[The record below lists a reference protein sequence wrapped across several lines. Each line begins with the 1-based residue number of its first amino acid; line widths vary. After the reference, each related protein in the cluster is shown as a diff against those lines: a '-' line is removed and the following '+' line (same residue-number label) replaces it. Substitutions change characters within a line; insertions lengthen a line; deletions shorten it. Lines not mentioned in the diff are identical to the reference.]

1 MNTVGCRPDLGAV
14 GKSSESGLASNAPS
28 NLGGGSSILA
38 GFTLFKL
45 SGIGGLVTV
54 TASVGAVSS
63 SDTTLGSSAFGGD
76 VEGRGVNGASNLTS
90 SDVLVPG
97 VGPGAIDTG
106 TTISAIWVPIAISTE
121 TAKRQ
126 FWVVLMLESEVVV
139 VLKSIYFVD
148 HISIDLAKILFR
160 KTL

>member
-1 MNTVGCRPDLGAV
+1 MNTDGCRPDLGTV
-14 GKSSESGLASNAPS
+14 GKSPEWGLASNAPS

-54 TASVGAVSS
+54 TASVGAVSC
-63 SDTTLGSSAFGGD
+63 SDTTLGSSAVGGD
-76 VEGRGVNGASNLTS
+76 VEGRGVIGASNLTS
-90 SDVLVPG
+90 SDVLVLG
-97 VGPGAIDTG
+97 VGIDTG

-126 FWVVLMLESEVVV
+126 FWVVLMLESEGVV